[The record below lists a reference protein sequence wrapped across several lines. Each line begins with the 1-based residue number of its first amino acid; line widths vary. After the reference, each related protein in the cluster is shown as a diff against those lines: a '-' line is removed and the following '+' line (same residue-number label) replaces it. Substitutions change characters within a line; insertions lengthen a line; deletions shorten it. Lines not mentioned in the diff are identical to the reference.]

1 MSLTDLNTVRKGL
14 VALSLEQTLL
24 EIGGGKLLNE
34 VLGIL
39 FEKYQ
44 SYLPNCYENP
54 EYLIGACKELGE
66 SFSKEIRQSL
76 RKRLEEFSYQGQIE
90 YFLTRLSEIEYM
102 QLPNSR
108 VN

>member
-1 MSLTDLNTVRKGL
+1 MTDLNTVRKGL

-102 QLPNSR
+102 RPSNPR